1 MLALSSASTISHIHA
16 DVLSICRDCQLALMV
31 NMMQDFET
39 DLVLSGLEAKH
50 PNVRASLKI
59 LTDRFWTIDK
69 ALLANLL
76 GVADGKVEDVIQA
89 RDLLIYHGIMLS
101 FCHSS
106 IYCCSACNLS
116 RILTLAKLL
125 LSRPRTSHKL

>member
-1 MLALSSASTISHIHA
+1 MA
-16 DVLSICRDCQLALMV
+16 

-39 DLVLSGLEAKH
+39 DLVLSELEAKH

-59 LTDRFWTIDK
+59 LTDRFWTLDK

-89 RDLLIYHGIMLS
+89 SNLLVCHGVLLS
-101 FCHSS
+101 FCHCNT
-106 IYCCSACNLS
+106 CCCPACNLVRAYS
-116 RILTLAKLL
+116 ILPNCFCLDHKAL
-125 LSRPRTSHKL
+125 TSYDS